1 MSEEPSKRAQ
11 LHCSD
16 LLCYKYNVGGS
27 LHTANMNE
35 QWRELR
41 GHDFLPDQYILH
53 NIPTLYAT
61 EDVPVLEKTIYIHYS
76 IPASQLPFD

>member
-1 MSEEPSKRAQ
+1 
-11 LHCSD
+11 
-16 LLCYKYNVGGS
+16 
-27 LHTANMNE
+27 MNE